1 MPEDLIV
8 LQFLEVFSVFG
19 NRRDWSYSWSIPVA
33 IAFVLSVALEL
44 WLFRKRK
51 KKENFW
57 IIVGVVLAIIF
68 CEYGYQA
75 TPGFEAFLFAF
86 AECIFLFS
94 LLGTVCGVV
103 IGLILRKA

>member
-57 IIVGVVLAIIF
+57 IIVG
-68 CEYGYQA
+68 GG
-75 TPGFEAFLFAF
+75 PGDNFLRIRLSGHTGF
-86 AECIFLFS
+86 
-94 LLGTVCGVV
+94 
-103 IGLILRKA
+103 

>member
-51 KKENFW
+51 KKER
-57 IIVGVVLAIIF
+57 IRVLVAISGIVKGIR
-68 CEYGYQA
+68 
-75 TPGFEAFLFAF
+75 T
-86 AECIFLFS
+86 
-94 LLGTVCGVV
+94 
-103 IGLILRKA
+103 KKKK